1 LQLIFYSFYIFL
13 SALPSLPLDMLGG
26 LALPTRRSLDMRVPV
41 FVLCNVPLPLE
52 MLRGLG
58 HSNIRV
64 AKPEGSYFS
73 SV

>member
-1 LQLIFYSFYIFL
+1 
-13 SALPSLPLDMLGG
+13 MLGG

-41 FVLCNVPLPLE
+41 FVLCYVPLPLD